1 VPIVV
6 LSVRAG
12 EAEKVAA
19 LDRGANDYVTKPFG
33 IAELLARVR
42 AALRTHKNQAG
53 DQLSEVVAGDLHI
66 DLARHTVK
74 VAGKSVK
81 PTRKEFDI
89 LRLLVADE

>member
-1 VPIVV
+1 
-6 LSVRAG
+6 
-12 EAEKVAA
+12 
-19 LDRGANDYVTKPFG
+19 
-33 IAELLARVR
+33 VR
-42 AALRTHKNQAG
+42 AAPRTHKNQAG